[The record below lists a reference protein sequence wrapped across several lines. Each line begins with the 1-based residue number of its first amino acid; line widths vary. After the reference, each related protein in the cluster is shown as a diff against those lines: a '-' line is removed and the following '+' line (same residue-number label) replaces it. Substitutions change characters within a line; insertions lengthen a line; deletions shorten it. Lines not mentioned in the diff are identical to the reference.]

1 MRAILLLLLICAA
14 GAKAQTIVSHTFG
27 EASNP
32 AVIFMHG
39 GPGSNA
45 INFESTT
52 AANLAKQ
59 GFYVITYDRRGEGRS
74 VDPDAAYTFQ
84 QSYDD
89 LNNLYKQYNLKKAT
103 LIGFSFGGIV
113 ATGYA
118 AKYPAQVRALVLV
131 SALVDLQE
139 TYRTI
144 IASCKNIYTTKNDA
158 NGLKDLAALEKLD
171 RSSIEFRRGCFK
183 QASKNGFFATP
194 NRTLAA
200 QAIYKQLD
208 ADTLYQHYANLNNDT
223 PGNEFWKH
231 EKYSTI
237 NNLPVIDKL
246 VKQGIPVFAMY
257 GKDDGLYSP
266 AQIASLKAV
275 IGPDN
280 ILYMRDAAHYLYND
294 QQVHFLGGMLVFL
307 SY

>member
-1 MRAILLLLLICAA
+1 MRSFILLLLLCTC

-27 EASNP
+27 NAGNP
-32 AVIFMHG
+32 AIIFMHG

-45 INFESTT
+45 INFEATT
-52 AANLAKQ
+52 AAKLADQ

-74 VDPDAAYTFQ
+74 VDPDAGYTFQ

-89 LNNLYKQYNLKKAT
+89 LNSLYKQYNLKKAA

-113 ATGYA
+113 ATGYT
-118 AKYPAQVRALVLV
+118 AKYPEQVSALVLV
-131 SALVDLQE
+131 SALVNLQE
-139 TYRTI
+139 TYQTI
-144 IASCKNIYTTKNDA
+144 IRSCKKIYSEKKDA
-158 NGLKDLAALEKLD
+158 AGLKDLENLEKLD

-183 QASKNGFFATP
+183 QAAKNGFFATP
-194 NRTLAA
+194 HRTEAA
-200 QAIYKQLD
+200 QAIYKKLD
-208 ADTLYQHYANLNNDT
+208 ADTLYQHYANLSNDT
-223 PGNEFWKH
+223 PSNEFWKH

-237 NNLPVIDKL
+237 NNTPVIEKI
-246 VKQGIPVFAMY
+246 VAKGIPVFAIY

-275 IGPDN
+275 IGN
-280 ILYMRDAAHYLYND
+280 NHLLYLPDAAHYLYND
-294 QQVHFLGGMLVFL
+294 QQTHFLGGMRVFL